1 MDRALSIAQDST
13 TSAASLKTHFLILH
27 RNISVLFFL
36 QKSIPVSVYGMQ
48 IFRPG
53 NEIIHFKTKRLS
65 LPVNLR
71 QLLGKTI
78 ESNLVNQ

>member
-1 MDRALSIAQDST
+1 M
-13 TSAASLKTHFLILH
+13 TSAASLKTHFFNLT
-27 RNISVLFFL
+27 SKYFCFVLL
-36 QKSIPVSVYGMQ
+36 TKIHSVSVYGMQ

-53 NEIIHFKTKRLS
+53 NEIINFKTKRLS
-65 LPVNLR
+65 LPLNLR